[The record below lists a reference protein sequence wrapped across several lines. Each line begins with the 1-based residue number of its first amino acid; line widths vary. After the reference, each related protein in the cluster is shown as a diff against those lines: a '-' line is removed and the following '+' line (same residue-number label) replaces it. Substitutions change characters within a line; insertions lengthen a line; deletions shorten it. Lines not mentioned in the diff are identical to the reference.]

1 MTYRSDDFLY
11 NLNKP
16 MLMAGTDDL
25 EDEAID
31 DDDIDLDS
39 DDDLDDDDILSS
51 DDDSPSKR
59 ASGEGK
65 EPSTRDSSGIT
76 RSALSFGALALAG
89 IVPLVLMLL
98 YLIKGA
104 GLSISSILF
113 LFAFFVGFILSIW
126 TFIYYNSGKSHYFT
140 KFELRSFFKT
150 SEIVVISIVLL
161 VVAFVNLGNLYS
173 GKALRLSSEST
184 LKANNPNPVFAPKP
198 PQEHEEEVLYTSPEF
213 ADKEKAKTS
222 VKEPQKVQRVA
233 TPAKVVRVKHR
244 VSLPPT
250 QAIAVKPVKVVTP
263 VTQAVKPVENKTQVN
278 KPAVDKAE
286 NNNVTSNSNAVD
298 KAVNITEMSVFAYL
312 SKGSE
317 NSSAKLP
324 TEVPT
329 SPLVKSLF
337 LGGVLCAALG
347 YAFPI
352 AIAGLIF
359 GLFRRFNHPFAAQVR
374 ELINEETG
382 EITFEVQQQNI
393 VNKILDLVF
402 RMFIGFNIG
411 GTIGFFLGLLITLPL
426 YFIFWTKAQ
435 SDPLI
440 LNFITSLGV
449 VKNPDFAYSTGLI
462 VSAIVVPIV
471 IFIVGKASPAGKS
484 ITEEEVRKV
493 YSIPITI
500 TKVEQEPASIPEPAI
515 ISFDLDDGGE
525 KESEEGLIVDDFEKD
540 AKESLT
546 SELFSEFG
554 MELERTFGFE
564 SKLPMKS
571 SDKALSEYEK
581 QKVSQALDRSLGEL
595 GNVTVKVS
603 AELGKATMLLTDWLN
618 LSEGMLVEL
627 EKPINEEIDILIND
641 VRKGK
646 GRLTIVDN
654 NLGVEISKSNFGQ
667 LIKSSN

>member
-39 DDDLDDDDILSS
+39 DDDLDDDDLPSDQGSTSKSESS
-51 DDDSPSKR
+51 ES
-59 ASGEGK
+59 K
-65 EPSTRDSSGIT
+65 EPSARQSTGII
-76 RSALSFGALALAG
+76 RSALGFGSLVFAG
-89 IVPLVLMLL
+89 IIPLVLMIL

-104 GLSISSILF
+104 GLSLTAILF
-113 LFAFFVGFILSIW
+113 LFAFFVGFILSVW
-126 TFIYYNSGKSHYFT
+126 TFIYYNSGKSQYFT
-140 KFELRSFFKT
+140 KFELRSFFKA
-150 SEIVVISIVLL
+150 SEIAVIAVVLL
-161 VVAFVNLGNLYS
+161 AIAFLNLGNLYS

-184 LKANNPNPVFAPKP
+184 LKVNPNPVFAPKP
-198 PQEHEEEVLYTSPEF
+198 PQEFEEEVLYTSPEF
-213 ADKEKAKTS
+213 ADKEKANVQQPKKDTTVNKTVKPQVRVAPPPKRAMRATTPKKENIDTKKEDLNNTTLDKENTSITKTS
-222 VKEPQKVQRVA
+222 
-233 TPAKVVRVKHR
+233 TN
-244 VSLPPT
+244 S
-250 QAIAVKPVKVVTP
+250 
-263 VTQAVKPVENKTQVN
+263 
-278 KPAVDKAE
+278 
-286 NNNVTSNSNAVD
+286 SNSALD
-298 KAVNITEMSVFAYL
+298 QAVNISEMSIFGYL

-317 NSSAKLP
+317 STSIKLP
-324 TEVPT
+324 TEVQT
-329 SPLVKSLF
+329 SPLVSSLF

-347 YAFPI
+347 YAFPL

-393 VNKILDLVF
+393 VNKILDIVF

-411 GTIGFFLGLLITLPL
+411 GTIGFFLGILITLPL

-435 SDPLI
+435 TDPMI
-440 LNFITSLGV
+440 LNFIMSLGV
-449 VKNPDFAYSTGLI
+449 VKNPDLAYSTGLI

-500 TKVEQEPASIPEPAI
+500 TKIEQEPSSIPEPAI
-515 ISFDLDDGGE
+515 ISFDLDDSGDR
-525 KESEEGLIVDDFEKD
+525 ESDEGIIVDDFEKD
-540 AKESLT
+540 MKDSLT

-554 MELERTFGFE
+554 MELEKTFGFG
-564 SKLPMKS
+564 SKLPVKS
-571 SDKALSEYEK
+571 SGDKALSEYEK
-581 QKVSQALDRSLGEL
+581 QKVAQALDRSLGEL

-603 AELGKATMLLTDWLN
+603 AELGKATMFLTDWLN

-627 EKPINEEIDILIND
+627 EKPVNEEIDILIND

-646 GRLTIVDN
+646 GKLTIVDN
-654 NLGVEISKSNFGQ
+654 HLGVEISKSNFGE